1 MKNLIANLACLI
13 LLLGAAPAQAILLA
27 FTPSFQTVASGSLA
41 TVSLSIAGLDGSA
54 TALGGF
60 DLDLGFNP
68 AILSLRGVRFG
79 DPSLGDQLDL
89 GGSSALICSSG
100 YDTSPSCPADL
111 TGGVVNLLELSLDAP
126 DVLNALQADNFV
138 LATFSFNT
146 LSPGQSALSVV
157 RLELADAYGDLLIA
171 DIQPGGITVSAPNAI
186 PTPSSLALF
195 VIGMTM
201 LSLCNRK
208 QLRLPRRVDHTK
220 GAGEII
226 LPGRTFQ
233 ATIYGQACN

>member
-27 FTPSFQTVASGSLA
+27 FTPSFQTVASGSPA
-41 TVSLSIAGLDGSA
+41 TVSLSIAGLGGSA

-111 TGGVVNLLELSLDAP
+111 IGGVVNLLELSLDAAN
-126 DVLNALQADNFV
+126 VLNDYQTDSFV
-138 LATFSFNT
+138 LATFLFDT
-146 LSPGQSALSVV
+146 LSPGQGTLSVD
-157 RLELADAYGDLLIA
+157 RLVMADAFGAPLIA
-171 DIQPGGITVSAPNAI
+171 DIQLGHITVFATNVI
-186 PTPSSLALF
+186 PEPSSLALL
-195 VIGMTM
+195 VIGMVILR
-201 LSLCNRK
+201 LSNAK
-208 QLRLPRRVDHTK
+208 QLRLPRRVDHTN
-220 GAGEII
+220 GE
-226 LPGRTFQ
+226 GK
-233 ATIYGQACN
+233 